1 MSFDEKL
8 RNSFDQLADQ
18 LRDDAKRR
26 LANLSDELRDAYE
39 RDRSALT
46 KAAEDNA
53 RRTIDQEIAAR
64 IATEVAAVESR
75 MAEAVSAAE
84 ARGVETG
91 REAGHKAGVEEG
103 RQIGADVARR
113 EGETFG
119 RQQGREEGFREGRA
133 DGLEEGR
140 QTGLLEGREEGWKAG
155 RAEGLKD
162 AREVA
167 FTDLKTTELA
177 RSQRLIE
184 AIRAI
189 DSAKSLTEVLDTLVS
204 SAGSQARRAAI
215 LLLRNGQL
223 RGWRF
228 IGFGPLDEK
237 TDVDIPAS
245 EAGVIADAART
256 GSPVSADSAAPNTA
270 PAFAALPAGREV
282 LAVPVVMSGQI
293 VAVLY
298 ADAGP
303 EESSTQDHPR
313 LVWPAIVELLALHG
327 ARCLEAITALRAAKA
342 LAERPDAS
350 APGVKAADSLGAGD
364 KEDPIEAARRYA
376 RLVVSEIKLYHENA
390 VVSGRRERDL
400 MTRLGGEIARA
411 RVLYEQRVP
420 ADVRKAHDYFEDELV
435 KTLAGGDASL
445 IKVRGSR

>member
-8 RNSFDQLADQ
+8 RQSFDHLADQ
-18 LRDDAKRR
+18 LRDEAKRQ
-26 LANLSDELRDAYE
+26 LASISDQLGDAYE
-39 RDRSALT
+39 HDRAALVKET
-46 KAAEDNA
+46 EENA
-53 RRTIDQEIAAR
+53 RRTLEQEIATKLA
-64 IATEVAAVESR
+64 AEVAAVEAR

-84 ARGVETG
+84 ARGAETG
-91 REAGHKAGVEEG
+91 REAGHKAGIEEG
-103 RQIGADVARR
+103 KQAGADAARR
-113 EGETFG
+113 EGEAFG

-140 QTGLLEGREEGWKAG
+140 QAGLLAGREEGWNAG

-189 DSAKSLTEVLDTLVS
+189 DGAKSLTEVLDTLAS

-215 LLLRNGQL
+215 LLMRNGQL

-228 IGFGPLDEK
+228 IGFGPLDAK
-237 TDVDIPAS
+237 NDVDVPAA
-245 EAGVIADAART
+245 EAGVIAEAART
-256 GSPVSADSAAPNTA
+256 GSAVSADSAAPNTA

-282 LAVPVVMSGQI
+282 LAVPVAMSGQI

-298 ADAGP
+298 ADPGADDPAG
-303 EESSTQDHPR
+303 QDHPR
-313 LVWPAIVELLALHG
+313 LVWPAIVELLALHA

-342 LAERPDAS
+342 LAERPDGPSSGPRPAG
-350 APGVKAADSLGAGD
+350 APGDR
-364 KEDPIEAARRYA
+364 EDPIEAARRYA
-376 RLVVSEIKLYHENA
+376 RLVVSEIKLYHESA
-390 VVSGRRERDL
+390 VSAGRRERDL
-400 MTRLGGEIARA
+400 MTRLGGEISRA

-420 ADVRKAHDYFEDELV
+420 ADVRKGHDYFEDELI

-445 IKVRGSR
+445 IKARK